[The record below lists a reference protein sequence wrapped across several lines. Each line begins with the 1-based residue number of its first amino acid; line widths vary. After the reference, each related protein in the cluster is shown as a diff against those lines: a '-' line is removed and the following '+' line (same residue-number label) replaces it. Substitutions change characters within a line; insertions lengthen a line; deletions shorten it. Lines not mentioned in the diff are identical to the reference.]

1 MHYQIQYFRKCGT
14 DNTTDK
20 QYFWDNFTKADL
32 ALKEFSFVI
41 TKAAAR
47 ADEHCSS
54 IRLVR
59 ILDQDWEYIDEDDG
73 YNSLSVIATWQREQ
87 RIT

>member
-32 ALKEFSFVI
+32 ALKEFSFVMQ
-41 TKAAAR
+41 KASKGT
-47 ADEHCSS
+47 EHCSA

-59 ILDQDWEYIDEDDG
+59 ILDQEWEYPDEDNG
-73 YNSLSVIATWQREQ
+73 YNSFSVIATWNREQ